1 MEKKST
7 PEPKIEDDGFETI
20 VPENVQAQPVYGV
33 ADERGVRQ
41 MDRDVVICR
50 DLNDVKSMFE
60 NQNIMKGI
68 KPVDMQQKEID
79 AQADDQEDKN
89 VRIFKIPESMFEE
102 FTEVDSRNEEM
113 FEYLAYH
120 TVIAY
125 LEKTCLHL
133 DEEKE
138 GKDVQPT
145 WNVALEFP
153 CTIASAGRTRL
164 HDVANYFGL
173 AHHSI
178 GNKKTNRRTVLY
190 PKTIYVAKQQAEK
203 DRLEKEREK
212 IREKFQDKSSFAG
225 EPPKNP
231 QTFRE

>member
-1 MEKKST
+1 
-7 PEPKIEDDGFETI
+7 
-20 VPENVQAQPVYGV
+20 
-33 ADERGVRQ
+33 
-41 MDRDVVICR
+41 
-50 DLNDVKSMFE
+50 
-60 NQNIMKGI
+60 
-68 KPVDMQQKEID
+68 
-79 AQADDQEDKN
+79 
-89 VRIFKIPESMFEE
+89 MFEE
-102 FTEVDSRNEEM
+102 FKEVDQRNEEI
-113 FEYLAYH
+113 FEYMAYN

-138 GKDVQPT
+138 GKDVPPT

-190 PKTIYVAKQQAEK
+190 PKTIYVKKQQAEK

-231 QTFRE
+231 QTFREQVMRELWDEKFAPKGSQKQVHVTTNMLNLGSENGHEPDVKVLLDKIAKKKADLEQAATNMSKK

>member
-1 MEKKST
+1 
-7 PEPKIEDDGFETI
+7 
-20 VPENVQAQPVYGV
+20 
-33 ADERGVRQ
+33 

-68 KPVDMQQKEID
+68 KPVDMQQKEKEDEEDQD
-79 AQADDQEDKN
+79 AKN
-89 VRIFKIPESMFEE
+89 VKIFKIPENMFEE
-102 FTEVDSRNEEM
+102 FQEVDQRNEEI
-113 FEYLAYH
+113 FEYLAYNV
-120 TVIAY
+120 VIAY

-138 GKDVQPT
+138 GKDVPPT

-153 CTIASAGRTRL
+153 STIASAGRTRL

-190 PKTIYVAKQQAEK
+190 PKTIYVKKQQAEK

-231 QTFRE
+231 QTFREQVMRELWDEKFAPKGSQK